1 MARPAKSLASRQSD
15 VQAAAA
21 SLPIALTA
29 AIAAASDPSNT
40 PADVQSL
47 WEAVENIGA
56 TIHRQSR
63 ILAGKSR
70 GG

>member
-1 MARPAKSLASRQSD
+1 